1 MAQEKIYLTRES
13 LQEYQRKLT
22 HLQEVERPQVIEEIK
37 EARNQ
42 GDLSENA
49 EYDAARDKQAAIE
62 NEILEIQHILE
73 NAEIIDETSKN
84 SNIVKIGSSVNVFNL
99 SDNKKYNVT
108 IVGALDADPF
118 NDKISNSSPLARAI
132 LGREVGEILEVEAP
146 KKYRVKIESIN

>member
-1 MAQEKIYLTRES
+1 M
-13 LQEYQRKLT
+13 
-22 HLQEVERPQVIEEIK
+22 
-37 EARNQ
+37 
-42 GDLSENA
+42 
-49 EYDAARDKQAAIE
+49 E